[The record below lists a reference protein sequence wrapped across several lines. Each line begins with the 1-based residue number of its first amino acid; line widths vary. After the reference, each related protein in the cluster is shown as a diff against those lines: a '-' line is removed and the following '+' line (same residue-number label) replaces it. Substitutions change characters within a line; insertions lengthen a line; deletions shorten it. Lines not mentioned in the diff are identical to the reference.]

1 MFCAPPKYLQDPSSA
16 SFPCCRS
23 CLNIWVSPWLIT
35 APKPSSSKNC
45 AIGYLGRDT
54 QNQSTATGWYCTSQW
69 NVCWFIIAINHRY
82 NPHKHEVIGVMF
94 TNWFHYGAR
103 PYCLKNDGQPRDIR
117 GTMGYRYCR
126 MGFTE
131 SRVPL
136 KIHWLI
142 TILLQSFFDVID
154 GYAIGGYVNMPDF
167 QTHGDIFAQNR
178 CFSLKSW
185 VAACCTMLH
194 VGPNRATET

>member
-1 MFCAPPKYLQDPSSA
+1 LSE
-16 SFPCCRS
+16 
-23 CLNIWVSPWLIT
+23 
-35 APKPSSSKNC
+35 
-45 AIGYLGRDT
+45 YLGFALTYHSAKNLFEQKLRDRVPW
-54 QNQSTATGWYCTSQW
+54 SWHSKSVDCTSQW
-69 NVCWFIIAINHRY
+69 NVCCFIITINHRY

-142 TILLQSFFDVID
+142 TILL
-154 GYAIGGYVNMPDF
+154 
-167 QTHGDIFAQNR
+167 
-178 CFSLKSW
+178 
-185 VAACCTMLH
+185 
-194 VGPNRATET
+194 